1 MKLIIN
7 IDGASRGNPGLASC
21 GIVIKNSAGKV
32 LLEKG
37 EFLGKA
43 TNNFAEFKALDIALT
58 LTKSL
63 GATELEIFADSQLL
77 VRQFNGEYKIKK
89 DTLKI
94 LMAGIFEKRKNFKQV
109 KLEHVRREKNTE
121 ADAIANQVL
130 DKATKDIKKAH

>member
-21 GIVIKNSAGKV
+21 GVVIKDANGK
-32 LLEKG
+32 LIKQG
-37 EFLGKA
+37 GRFLGKA

-58 LTKSL
+58 QAKNL

-94 LMAGIFEKRKNFKQV
+94 LMAGIFEKRKNFKRV
-109 KLEHVRREKNTE
+109 KLEHVAREKNKD
-121 ADAIANQVL
+121 ADAVANRIL
-130 DKATKDIKKAH
+130 DREKKQTKKAN